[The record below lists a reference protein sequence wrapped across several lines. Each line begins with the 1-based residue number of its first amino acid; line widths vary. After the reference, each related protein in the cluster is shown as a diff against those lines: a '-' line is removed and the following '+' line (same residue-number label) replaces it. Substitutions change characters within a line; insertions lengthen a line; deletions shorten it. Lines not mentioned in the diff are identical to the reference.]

1 MVLLAVLVTL
11 VLSGPAGPTAPAYA
25 ATDQPTVSFSGSG
38 PAPLACSSRPSVPNM
53 TIKRN
58 TRLVLANFT
67 GADATADL
75 GSGDTVPVADGAAI
89 SVKLKEGTYSVTMS
103 PSCLTTFDVEPT
115 VITVVRALPEPSPS
129 PSPPSG
135 TEPVSSGPPVVPPA
149 SASSGPSG
157 PGSGAAGSPSSS
169 SSDSVGPSDP
179 SDPSDPN
186 AAPGPDVERVFALPP
201 SSPPD
206 GRGGRLLALIAAICV
221 FGVTSA
227 IIRAIVAQRAT
238 GATGTIM

>member
-25 ATDQPTVSFSGSG
+25 ATDQPTVSFVGSG
-38 PAPLACSSRPSVPNM
+38 PAPLACSSRPTVPNM

-58 TRLVLANFT
+58 TRIVLANFT

-75 GSGDTVPVADGAAI
+75 GSGDTVAVADGAAI
-89 SVKLKEGTYSVTMS
+89 SVRLKEGSYTITMV
-103 PSCLTTFDVEPT
+103 PSCLTVFDVEPT

-129 PSPPSG
+129 PPAG
-135 TEPVSSGPPVVPPA
+135 TEPVSAGSAQVPPT
-149 SASSGPSG
+149 SG
-157 PGSGAAGSPSSS
+157 SSS
-169 SSDSVGPSDP
+169 SSGSGSAAFGRNDPSPSSQPSDTAEP
-179 SDPSDPN
+179 SAKPE
-186 AAPGPDVERVFALPP
+186 PDVQHTFAVRPNTA
-201 SSPPD
+201 PD
-206 GRGGRLLALIAAICV
+206 GRGERLLALIAAICV

-238 GATGTIM
+238 GATSTIM